1 MCGWKREGHSKSV
14 ADIISRRGRE
24 SSDTLLSCKL
34 RQQQT
39 VRNLSARL
47 LRPDKKRQTPKLPV
61 ECETQHII

>member
-1 MCGWKREGHSKSV
+1 MWGVGGVQAAATVFC
-14 ADIISRRGRE
+14 DIVSRE
-24 SSDTLLSCKL
+24 SSDTLPSCKL

-39 VRNLSARL
+39 VRNLGARL

>member
-1 MCGWKREGHSKSV
+1 MWGVGV
-14 ADIISRRGRE
+14 QAIVVVLATM
-24 SSDTLLSCKL
+24 SSLAQ

-61 ECETQHII
+61 ECETQHL